1 MLDYDLDPKWTRK
14 RDGQTDRQTDNRAKN
29 NMSPYFMGGGD
40 IMSNRVRLT
49 SKCENKPISV
59 HTRNVKACTVPG
71 GQGGAGGGACG
82 RGAAGRRAAIR
93 AANKQAL
100 AQYAVTTYIM

>member
-1 MLDYDLDPKWTRK
+1 
-14 RDGQTDRQTDNRAKN
+14 
-29 NMSPYFMGGGD
+29 
-40 IMSNRVRLT
+40 MSNRVRLT